1 MYMYISFFQSHVS
14 HCCRLSYCEKR
25 ISMGRL
31 VRCFMN
37 IIFNALLY
45 CVVKSGPFIII
56 GTEESTPVADQGGGS
71 QNNPE
76 FWGEKAPHVPYNPT
90 PPSDENTMLH
100 LVSKYIPL
108 AIFGILGLSLWIF
121 LGTAYGRHSREK
133 LNNLML

>member
-1 MYMYISFFQSHVS
+1 MYMYISFFKVTFPRR
-14 HCCRLSYCEKR
+14 CRLSYCEKR

-76 FWGEKAPHVPYNPT
+76 FWGEEAPHVPYNPT
-90 PPSDENTMLH
+90 PTSDENDD
-100 LVSKYIPL
+100 V
-108 AIFGILGLSLWIF
+108 AFGIKIHTASYFWHSWTEFMDF
-121 LGTAYGRHSREK
+121 LGNSIW
-133 LNNLML
+133 